1 EHGAAE
7 VAACGA
13 SALGAFALKGG
24 EVHRASLA
32 QSRALQL
39 LLQALKDH
47 VSSSA
52 VQERAA
58 SALRSIISGDAAAK
72 ARAVQL
78 GAVEVLVA
86 ALTQEAPSVLAAAL
100 SALLCL
106 SQPPPCEGWSFA
118 LVAPDTPVECDAA
131 TLLLILDRHEQMS
144 IQESAL
150 ALLWGRLEKGQ
161 EVDGGA
167 GGAASA
173 AARALKGPQRLHAL
187 GAAVLKCVPK
197 KGTGKFLMKAIRAQP
212 KSRALQER
220 AWQAVLKLL
229 QGENELDIPFAL
241 ERLTEAMELHS
252 GPLQRIGCDIMTLC
266 CLPDVGSTESR
277 ELLLRLKA
285 PKLCAE
291 ALRKHP
297 EQLEMQESG
306 CAALQCLAG
315 ETTSGLGSVEES
327 LLGALEA
334 QPHAQAVQVRALDL
348 LAAMALE
355 RRQRGAGPLLATVD
369 RAVDALRR
377 HGQEDE
383 ELAEVALKALQR
395 LLDCDMDDEPMER
408 IAEIFRHLE
417 GRPAG
422 LGTRTLLRHLAKHC
436 SDVATRII
444 ALQGVQPVAKSTS
457 AALLELGIGILNTLA
472 LRSVPARRLLL
483 RQTAP
488 ALQAMRLKPDRTWS
502 CAAALLSRLA
512 ADGEA
517 AAAQLAQEALELL
530 LAGLEAGGDVEA
542 DCWGFLALQN
552 LCCGCGPA
560 AARRRWAVEQGALAL
575 VARRAAEPP
584 SELQTLL
591 ETILGV
597 CLHSLGTCC
606 EDADLPM
613 LASDEL
619 LTMLFRALDASAYAL
634 EVRERAGFLLCYLAK
649 RTEKVKATFT
659 QGGSSLWKSILEML
673 KDHLAAADEE
683 EAQSGDAE
691 EAPDELLL
699 ELTVPLASCA
709 SSCWLRALHVSR
721 PALAVEAMQA
731 LPFDSRIQVVAATAL
746 RLLALKASYGRG
758 RDRSAMQQLLPLAV
772 EAIVEAMRA
781 HQRSDEVQHKAVL
794 ALQSLLRLSTSAA
807 GEGEEAA
814 IDRLVRLEAVP
825 VLVCALQNYPEDG
838 ELQERGLDVLRVIAT
853 GSRRPEVEQSLA
865 QLGLVPIVVE
875 AMNLNISKPK
885 IQEYGLSLLAEIG
898 WQGMEQQQEI
908 LATLGVETVVR
919 ALRAFPES
927 GEVQTSGLAAV
938 QALSS
943 GNEECRVKF
952 FALAEI
958 LEVVMQAMG
967 NFPLVEGV
975 QAFGCAALVS
985 LAHSKPERVGALA
998 DLNCSSLVESAMVG
1012 HPNSQRVLG
1021 LAERLMEVL
1030 KKG

>member
-1 EHGAAE
+1 
-7 VAACGA
+7 
-13 SALGAFALKGG
+13 
-24 EVHRASLA
+24 
-32 QSRALQL
+32 
-39 LLQALKDH
+39 
-47 VSSSA
+47 
-52 VQERAA
+52 
-58 SALRSIISGDAAAK
+58 
-72 ARAVQL
+72 
-78 GAVEVLVA
+78 
-86 ALTQEAPSVLAAAL
+86 
-100 SALLCL
+100 
-106 SQPPPCEGWSFA
+106 
-118 LVAPDTPVECDAA
+118 
-131 TLLLILDRHEQMS
+131 
-144 IQESAL
+144 
-150 ALLWGRLEKGQ
+150 
-161 EVDGGA
+161 
-167 GGAASA
+167 
-173 AARALKGPQRLHAL
+173 
-187 GAAVLKCVPK
+187 
-197 KGTGKFLMKAIRAQP
+197 
-212 KSRALQER
+212 
-220 AWQAVLKLL
+220 
-229 QGENELDIPFAL
+229 
-241 ERLTEAMELHS
+241 
-252 GPLQRIGCDIMTLC
+252 
-266 CLPDVGSTESR
+266 
-277 ELLLRLKA
+277 
-285 PKLCAE
+285 
-291 ALRKHP
+291 
-297 EQLEMQESG
+297 
-306 CAALQCLAG
+306 
-315 ETTSGLGSVEES
+315 
-327 LLGALEA
+327 
-334 QPHAQAVQVRALDL
+334 
-348 LAAMALE
+348 
-355 RRQRGAGPLLATVD
+355 
-369 RAVDALRR
+369 
-377 HGQEDE
+377 
-383 ELAEVALKALQR
+383 
-395 LLDCDMDDEPMER
+395 
-408 IAEIFRHLE
+408 
-417 GRPAG
+417 
-422 LGTRTLLRHLAKHC
+422 
-436 SDVATRII
+436 
-444 ALQGVQPVAKSTS
+444 
-457 AALLELGIGILNTLA
+457 
-472 LRSVPARRLLL
+472 
-483 RQTAP
+483 
-488 ALQAMRLKPDRTWS
+488 
-502 CAAALLSRLA
+502 
-512 ADGEA
+512 
-517 AAAQLAQEALELL
+517 
-530 LAGLEAGGDVEA
+530 
-542 DCWGFLALQN
+542 FLALQN

-591 ETILGV
+591 ETIL
-597 CLHSLGTCC
+597 
-606 EDADLPM
+606 DADLPM

-691 EAPDELLL
+691 EAQIGRQVDIAWLGQLFCMSKRASTWPSSEPRMALQAPDELLL

-758 RDRSAMQQLLPLAV
+758 RDRGAMQQLLPLAV

-825 VLVCALQNYPEDG
+825 VLVCALQNYPEDA

-1021 LAERLMEVL
+1021 LAGRLMEVL